1 VLSLK
6 SENLKETITRIENK
20 ECEKQRDEEKNKESL
35 IAKKNKESVN
45 KENATKRKEMRQST

>member
-1 VLSLK
+1 MLSLK